1 MGDQGWSKV
10 RFPLIVYVSSPIHPA
25 HPSHAPSHPHSLP
38 HHTVLS
44 PTPPSTHLHIHPA
57 IYSPTHL
64 HIHPPTYSTNHLHIH
79 APTYSPNHLHIH
91 PSTYSLTHLISIHPD
106 LVPHASMHPTIFPS
120 IPPTILPSTHLLIYT
135 FSHQS
140 AHPSTHPSVYSFVA
154 IIHHF
159 PQCLLCSHH
168 VSGTMLGL
176 GLSTDEAWPRSCSG
190 SQSSGG
196 NSTWSTH
203 DGGRMATTG
212 ACLGRGAMLR
222 AKQGLHM
229 WELG

>member
-10 RFPLIVYVSSPIHPA
+10 RFLLIVYVSSPIHPA
-25 HPSHAPSHPHSLP
+25 YPFPCTKPPSFTPSPHCPLPHPSIHPLTYPSSHLLTHPLAH
-38 HHTVLS
+38 
-44 PTPPSTHLHIHPA
+44 PSTHLLNQPPAHPC
-57 IYSPTHL
+57 THL
-64 HIHPPTYSTNHLHIH
+64 LTQPPTYSSLHL
-79 APTYSPNHLHIH
+79 
-91 PSTYSLTHLISIHPD
+91 LTHLISIHPD

-120 IPPTILPSTHLLIYT
+120 IHPTILPSTHLLIYT
-135 FSHQS
+135 FTHQS

-190 SQSSGG
+190 PQSSGG